1 MIRLLIVGL
10 ACLWLSAPVALG
22 LTLNRGNGAEP
33 DTLDPQKYNLTVE
46 LNIIADLFEGLVTAD
61 EKGNPIPGI
70 AERWDVS
77 ADGTVYTFHLRPDL
91 KWSDGVALTADDVVA
106 GFRRGVDPKTGA
118 QLVDLAYVV
127 KNARAIA
134 HGEMPPDQLGVRAV
148 DARTVEVTLEGPSA
162 TFIRLAG
169 NFALFF
175 PVPRHVLAAAGDQWV
190 RPGVMVSNGPYKLAE
205 WTPQARVRLVRN
217 PAYWNAASVKVDEVD
232 FYPAADENAALKQ
245 FRNNELDFHLG
256 FPVAQIEWLR
266 RNMPNEMHLDPAS
279 TVTFLAVNQA
289 KAPFNDVRVRRA
301 LSLAIDR
308 DTLTARVLNAGQVPA
323 YHFAPLIIEGW
334 KPSPDVEFGTIPLAQ
349 RQAEARKLLAEA
361 GYGPDHPLTFRFD
374 YRAGDANRK
383 AVVAIAGMWA
393 QIGVQADLQANEV
406 KVHYAKIRQKDFEVA
421 DAGWQGTP
429 DPEFFVLLLR
439 STSESNYGSWSNA
452 EFDRLTDEA
461 SITLDPAKRMTLYV
475 EADRIA
481 MQDVAF
487 IPVMYGAHRA
497 LVHTWVTGFAG
508 NALNAHLSR
517 FIGLER

>member
-1 MIRLLIVGL
+1 MIRLLVVGL
-10 ACLWLSAPVALG
+10 ACLWLWVPAAFS

-46 LNIIADLFEGLVTAD
+46 LNIISDLFEGLVTSDAR
-61 EKGNPIPGI
+61 GNPIPGI

-77 ADGTVYTFHLRPDL
+77 ADGTVYTFHMRPGL
-91 KWSDGVALTADDVVA
+91 KWSDGVELTADDVVA

-134 HGEMPPDQLGVRAV
+134 HGKIPPEELGVRAI

-162 TFIRLAG
+162 IFRLAA

-175 PVPRHVLAAAGDQWV
+175 PVPRHLLATSGDQWV
-190 RPGVMVSNGPYKLAE
+190 RPGTMVSNGPYMLAE

-217 PAYWNAASVKVDEVD
+217 PTYWNAASVTIDEVN

-245 FRNNELDFHLG
+245 FRNNELDLHLG

-279 TVTFLAVNQA
+279 TVTFLSVNQTRP
-289 KAPFNDVRVRRA
+289 PFNDLRVRRA

-308 DTLTARVLNAGQVPA
+308 DTLTRRVLNAGQVPA
-323 YHFAPLIIEGW
+323 YHFAPRIIDGW
-334 KPSPDVEFGTIPLAQ
+334 KPSADVEFGAIPLVQ
-349 RQAEARKLLAEA
+349 RQAEARRLLAEA
-361 GYGPDHPLTFRFD
+361 GYGPGNPLNFRFD

-383 AVVAIAGMWA
+383 AVVAIAGMWS
-393 QIGVQADLQANEV
+393 QVGVQADLQANEV
-406 KVHYAKIRQKDFEVA
+406 KVHYAKIRQKDFQVA

-439 STSESNYGSWSNA
+439 SASESNYGSWSNA
-452 EFDRLTDEA
+452 GFDRLTDEA
-461 SITLDPAKRMTLYV
+461 SLTLDPARRMALFV

-487 IPVMYGAHRA
+487 IPIMYGAHRA
-497 LVHTWVTGFAG
+497 LVHTWVTGFEG
-508 NALNAHLSR
+508 NALNVHLSR